1 MTQDLTKDD
10 FIHQRGEDN
19 QLLPRRVEL
28 QTLKPENIKESSVSF
43 DLTTDDDGDLV
54 EAVSVKVKPAKPGQ
68 LNELQVDLQE
78 VQLDRPEDM
87 TSEIYE
93 WVVDYLVEPDLD
105 GTDAETPKGHREHP
119 DWVYEVEDS
128 EGDISIKDRLKK
140 RAFLMEKLGLS
151 FRDLNE
157 LTYREQDDLIKG
169 FNLNAQERQ
178 DEIDSKTSNIQN

>member
-54 EAVSVKVKPAKPGQ
+54 DPVSVKVKPAKPGQ

-105 GTDAETPKGHREHP
+105 GTDA
-119 DWVYEVEDS
+119 DFLEVEELAMASLVAIIS
-128 EGDISIKDRLKK
+128 ESNGQPQ
-140 RAFLMEKLGLS
+140 EKV
-151 FRDLNE
+151 
-157 LTYREQDDLIKG
+157 REQFEADDQSFQG
-169 FNLNAQERQ
+169 SGDTER
-178 DEIDSKTSNIQN
+178 TP

>member
-105 GTDAETPKGHREHP
+105 GTDA
-119 DWVYEVEDS
+119 DFLEVEELAMASLVAIIS
-128 EGDISIKDRLKK
+128 ESNGQPQ
-140 RAFLMEKLGLS
+140 EKV
-151 FRDLNE
+151 
-157 LTYREQDDLIKG
+157 REQFEADDQSFQG
-169 FNLNAQERQ
+169 SGDTER
-178 DEIDSKTSNIQN
+178 TP